1 MIKRVLVCCAVLLA
15 GVFLACSGSSGTG
28 DLLQKPQIVTD
39 RDSIVDTLCPYSQT
53 FQAAQGRGQ
62 VLAIVNNGQEDLTV
76 TALTLSST
84 DPSLVT
90 EVPLAGG
97 GVYAPFL
104 LVVKGVIDPNSNP
117 DAGILINNT
126 IKSTKT
132 GFVSLFF
139 NSPDAGIW
147 NASLTIASNAE
158 NAPNKVIPLQIIS
171 PDAGTQGCP
180 R

>member
-15 GVFLACSGSSGTG
+15 GVFLACSGGSGTG
-28 DLLQKPQIVTD
+28 DLPQKPQIVTD

-53 FQAAQGRGQ
+53 FHTAQGRGQ
-62 VLAIVNNGQEDLTV
+62 VLSIVNNGQDDLTV

-84 DPSLVT
+84 DPSMVT
-90 EVPLAGG
+90 RVPLPDGG
-97 GVYAPFL
+97 AYAPFL
-104 LVVKGVIDPNSNP
+104 LLVNGVIDPNSNP

-126 IKSTKT
+126 IKSTKM

-139 NSPDAGIW
+139 NSPDAGIS
-147 NASLTIASNAE
+147 NAKLTITSNAE
-158 NAPNKVIPLQIIS
+158 NAPTKDIPLQIIS

-180 R
+180 L